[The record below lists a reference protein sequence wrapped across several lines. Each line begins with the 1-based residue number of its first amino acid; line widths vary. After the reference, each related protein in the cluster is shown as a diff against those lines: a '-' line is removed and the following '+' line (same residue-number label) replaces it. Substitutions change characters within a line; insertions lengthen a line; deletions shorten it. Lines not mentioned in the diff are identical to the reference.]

1 MDELQM
7 ANGTNLVYQGLS
19 RTGELYRPAILPNS
33 IFPHSAMRNTT
44 IHTQPLETR
53 HTKRIDYGTSL
64 GFHHEASPPKEKWRW
79 ITDGIFEKMGWVLRS
94 RIQDPVEVKSSR
106 DWWFEK
112 VWIHEWEGSDETAAL
127 FVFKDQ
133 LQTQA
138 SGLSPRFRQGSGLPL
153 LSTPC
158 DFPSYPASRRCR
170 CATQHNWAIRRLD
183 NQHV

>member
-1 MDELQM
+1 MDQDHVLTLPCILVYSEMKRSRVESEWRDELQM

-44 IHTQPLETR
+44 IHTQPPETR

-64 GFHHEASPPKEKWRW
+64 GFHREASPPKEKWRW

-94 RIQDPVEVKSSR
+94 RIQDPVEIKPGR

-112 VWIHEWEGSDETAAL
+112 VGIHGWEGVMRPWRCLCSKINFKLKRPAFLRD
-127 FVFKDQ
+127 FV
-133 LQTQA
+133 
-138 SGLSPRFRQGSGLPL
+138 R
-153 LSTPC
+153 
-158 DFPSYPASRRCR
+158 
-170 CATQHNWAIRRLD
+170 
-183 NQHV
+183 